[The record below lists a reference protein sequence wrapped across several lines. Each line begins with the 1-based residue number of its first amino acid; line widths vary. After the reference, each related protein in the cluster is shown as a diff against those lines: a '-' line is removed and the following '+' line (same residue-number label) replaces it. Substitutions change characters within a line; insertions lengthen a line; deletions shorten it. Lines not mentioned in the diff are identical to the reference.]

1 MVNKGGDMGSE
12 SLFVKCKS
20 CGKDIS
26 AKASIC
32 PSCGVKQK
40 KLKPLHWVGI
50 VFGVLTFIGI
60 LNSPDDKNSANQSPT
75 SSSSQIKSTSTKTSV
90 PAINK
95 PGIQSQLEGVVTKYI
110 SQYKQAKNELQ
121 KSSLRSKRRG
131 DIAATVTNF
140 QIQNWV
146 GTISELS
153 TNSEGKAIL
162 SIRINPN
169 IEIKTWNNALSD
181 IASNTLIDQ
190 NSDLYNQLIELA
202 VGQQIYFSGYFL
214 NGDEDYLQETSMT
227 EEGAMVNPEFLMKFT
242 NVSTIN

>member
-1 MVNKGGDMGSE
+1 MGSE

-26 AKASIC
+26 SKASIC

-50 VFGVLTFIGI
+50 VLGVLILIGI
-60 LNSPDDKNSANQSPT
+60 INSPDEKNSANQS
-75 SSSSQIKSTSTKTSV
+75 SKNSSQTKSSPAKATT

-95 PGIQSQLEGVVTKYI
+95 PSEQSQFESAVSKYI

-121 KSSLRSKRRG
+121 KSSLRSKRRA
-131 DIAATVTNF
+131 DISASVNSF

-146 GTISELS
+146 GTINELS

-162 SIRINPN
+162 SVRINPN

-181 IASNTLIDQ
+181 MASNTLIDQ
-190 NSDLYNQLIELA
+190 GSAIYNQLMDLA
-202 VGQQIYFSGYFL
+202 VGQQIYFTGYFFS
-214 NGDEDYLQETSMT
+214 GDEDFLQETSMT
-227 EEGAMVNPEFLMKFT
+227 EKGAMVNPEFLMKFT
-242 NVSTIN
+242 NVTIIN